1 MAGLRSFDA
10 FPKTDESH
18 KQRSSKGGLSSIL
31 TYLFLLFM
39 CWTEFGSYFGGYID
53 QQYRVDDQ
61 VKETF
66 QINMDMYVHM
76 PCKWVHINVRDQTMD
91 RKLVSNELNL
101 EDMPFFVPYGTMVN
115 DMRKIATPALDEILA
130 EAIPAQFRDKMDQ
143 NALKAD
149 LGDIPFDG
157 CHIYGSV
164 PVNRVS
170 GELQITAKGWGY
182 SDFERAPMSE
192 INFSHVI
199 NEFSYG
205 DFFPYIDNPLDSTAK
220 VTVDSPFTGYIYDTS
235 IVPTV
240 YEKLGALVD
249 TNQYAVSERQFNP
262 NAVQQGSRNIPGIY
276 FRYDFEP
283 LSILIK
289 DQRLSFVQFVI
300 RLVALL
306 SFVVYIASWTFRM
319 VDLIL
324 IVTLGPKWSLR
335 YQPSSD
341 SHGILDR

>member
-1 MAGLRSFDA
+1 
-10 FPKTDESH
+10 
-18 KQRSSKGGLSSIL
+18 
-31 TYLFLLFM
+31 M
-39 CWTEFGSYFGGYID
+39 CWTEFGSYFGGYVD
-53 QQYRVDDQ
+53 QQYKVDDQ

-66 QINMDMYVHM
+66 QINMDMFINM
-76 PCKWVHINVRDQTMD
+76 PCKWVHINVRDETMD
-91 RKLVSNELNL
+91 LKVVSNELNL

-115 DMRKIATPALDEILA
+115 DMRKIATPDLDEILA
-130 EAIPAQFRDKMDQ
+130 EAIPAQFRERM
-143 NALKAD
+143 D
-149 LGDIPFDG
+149 LGALREVGDATFDG
-157 CHIYGSV
+157 CHVYGSV

-170 GELQITAKGWGY
+170 GELHITAKGWGY
-182 SDFERAPMSE
+182 SSFERAPASV

-220 VTVDSPFTGYIYDTS
+220 VSIDNPLTGYMYDTS

-249 TNQYAVSERQFNP
+249 TNQYAVSERQFDP
-262 NAVQQGSRNIPGIY
+262 NVAKKGSKNVPGIF
-276 FRYDFEP
+276 FRYDFEA

-289 DQRLSFVQFVI
+289 DERLSFVQFVI

-306 SFVVYIASWTFRM
+306 SFVVYIASWAFQLI
-319 VDLIL
+319 DLVL
-324 IVTLGPKWSLR
+324 VTVLGPKWSLR

-341 SHGILDR
+341 SHGLLER

>member
-1 MAGLRSFDA
+1 
-10 FPKTDESH
+10 
-18 KQRSSKGGLSSIL
+18 
-31 TYLFLLFM
+31 M

-53 QQYRVDDQ
+53 QQYKVDDQ

-76 PCKWVHINVRDQTMD
+76 PCKWLHINVRDQTMD

-115 DMRKIATPALDEILA
+115 DMRKIATPELDEILA
-130 EAIPAQFRDKMDQ
+130 EAIPAQFREKMDP
-143 NALKAD
+143 NALRAD
-149 LGDIPFDG
+149 LGDIAFDG

-170 GELQITAKGWGY
+170 GELHITAKGWGY
-182 SDFERAPMSE
+182 SDFERAPVSE

-220 VTVDSPFTGYIYDTS
+220 VSIDNPLTGYIYDTS

-240 YEKLGALVD
+240 YEKLGAQVD
-249 TNQYAVSERQFNP
+249 TNQYAVSERQFDP
-262 NAVQQGSRNIPGIY
+262 KAAHKGSRSIPGIY
-276 FRYDFEP
+276 FRYDFEA

-306 SFVVYIASWTFRM
+306 SFVVYIASWAFRM
-319 VDLIL
+319 VDLVLIL
-324 IVTLGPKWSLR
+324 ALGPKWSLR
-335 YQPSSD
+335 YQPGSD
-341 SHGILDR
+341 SHGILER